1 MGPNTAET
9 YKQYTNLKDG
19 EICSNLTFLGNRGLY
34 TASSGIK
41 IAYVSGLEA
50 PNKDKQNW
58 NFDDGDV
65 KAVRNSCLVNKTTM
79 GEYRGVDILIT
90 SQWPQGIHDTDT
102 NGSKL
107 VSWLASEIKPRYHF
121 SGCNGVF
128 YERLPYRNSAGP
140 NTQLELATRFISLAV
155 VGNADKSKYIYALHI
170 ASLDKMRLLELI
182 QKTTTETPCPYD
194 SMNLMK
200 EMSSTLSNVST
211 VRSGVDYVTCSIFV
225 DYCRIVQLN
234 FSTIQIRL
242 IKTITTMDTTS
253 VKDSEVEMA
262 NESAL
267 NKTSIKVTNF
277 DYFLHVIIY
286 HV

>member
-1 MGPNTAET
+1 MWILVTVPTYILGPNTAET

-41 IAYVSGLEA
+41 IAYVSGLES
-50 PNKDKQNW
+50 PSKDKQSW
-58 NFDDGDV
+58 NFDESDV

-102 NGSKL
+102 SGSKL
-107 VSWLASEIKPRYHF
+107 LSWLASEIKPRYHF

-128 YERLPYRNSAGP
+128 YERLPYRNTAGP

-155 VGNADKSKYIYALHI
+155 VGNADKGKYIYALHI
-170 ASLDKMRLLELI
+170 ASIDKMRLLELI

-200 EMSSTLSNVST
+200 EISATLSNVSLD
-211 VRSGVDYVTCSIFV
+211 R
-225 DYCRIVQLN
+225 
-234 FSTIQIRL
+234 
-242 IKTITTMDTTS
+242 
-253 VKDSEVEMA
+253 
-262 NESAL
+262 
-267 NKTSIKVTNF
+267 
-277 DYFLHVIIY
+277 
-286 HV
+286 